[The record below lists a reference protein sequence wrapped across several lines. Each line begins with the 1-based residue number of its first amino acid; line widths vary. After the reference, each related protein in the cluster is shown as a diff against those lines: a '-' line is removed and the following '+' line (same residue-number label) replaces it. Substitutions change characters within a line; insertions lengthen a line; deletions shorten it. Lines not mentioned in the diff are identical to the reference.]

1 MKSRSIF
8 AVGICFLLAA
18 GMFSLVS
25 CGSSDTKGAAEPE
38 KTQASVDAS
47 AQAAAKAPEAQA
59 APAGNGGWLEG
70 IPATVPPFTYGTFDA
85 KESSAF
91 TGASGNSTM
100 YSLYYEGVTLEQA
113 GEYAAKL
120 KAAGFQVQEENARPG
135 DMNISGFLPQGEGRI
150 GFSLGFQP
158 GGHVDLTFNVVKKY
172 E

>member
-1 MKSRSIF
+1 MKSRSIV
-8 AVGICFLLAA
+8 AVGFCVVLAA
-18 GMFSLVS
+18 GMFSLAS
-25 CGSSDTKGAAEPE
+25 CGSSGTKGEAEPE
-38 KTQASVDAS
+38 KTQASAEPS
-47 AQAAAKAPEAQA
+47 KAPEAQT

-100 YSLYYEGVTLEQA
+100 YSLYYEGVTPEQA

-150 GFSLGFQP
+150 GFSLGLQ
-158 GGHVDLTFNVVKKY
+158 GNGHVDLTFNVVKKY

>member
-18 GMFSLVS
+18 GMFGLVS
-25 CGSSDTKGAAEPE
+25 CGSSATKGTAEPE
-38 KTQASVDAS
+38 KTQASADAS
-47 AQAAAKAPEAQA
+47 SQAAAKAPEAQV

-91 TGASGNSTM
+91 TGDSGNSTM
-100 YSLYYEGVTLEQA
+100 YSLYYEGVTLEQVE
-113 GEYAAKL
+113 EYAVQL

-135 DMNISGFLPQGEGRI
+135 DKNISGFLPQGEGRI
-150 GFSLGFQP
+150 GFSLGFQAS
-158 GGHVDLTFNVVKKY
+158 GHVDLTFNVVKKY

>member
-1 MKSRSIF
+1 MKSRSIV
-8 AVGICFLLAA
+8 AVGFCVVLAA
-18 GMFSLVS
+18 GMFSLAS
-25 CGSSDTKGAAEPE
+25 CGSSGTKGEAEPE
-38 KTQASVDAS
+38 KTQASAEPS
-47 AQAAAKAPEAQA
+47 KAPEAQT

-100 YSLYYEGVTLEQA
+100 YSLYYEGVTPEQV

-150 GFSLGFQP
+150 GFSLGLQ
-158 GGHVDLTFNVVKKY
+158 GNGHVDLTFNVVKKY

>member
-1 MKSRSIF
+1 MKSRSIV
-8 AVGICFLLAA
+8 AVGFCVVLAA

-25 CGSSDTKGAAEPE
+25 CGSSGTKGRGEPE
-38 KTQASVDAS
+38 KTQASTEPS
-47 AQAAAKAPEAQA
+47 KAPEAQT

-70 IPATVPPFTYGTFDA
+70 IPATVPPFTYGTFDV

-113 GEYAAKL
+113 GEYTAKL
-120 KAAGFQVQEENARPG
+120 KAAGFQVQEENNRTG

-150 GFSLGFQP
+150 GFSFGFQDS
-158 GGHVDLTFNVVKKY
+158 GHVDLTFNVVKKY

>member
-1 MKSRSIF
+1 MKFRSIVAIGF
-8 AVGICFLLAA
+8 CLLLAA
-18 GMFSLVS
+18 GIFVLAS
-25 CGSSDTKGAAEPE
+25 CGSSDTKGTAEPE
-38 KTQASVDAS
+38 KTQASADAS

-85 KESSAF
+85 KESSAL

-100 YSLYYEGVTLEQA
+100 FSLYYEGVTPEQA

-150 GFSLGFQP
+150 GFSLGLQ
-158 GGHVDLTFNVVKKY
+158 GNGHVDLTFNVVKKY

>member
-1 MKSRSIF
+1 MKSRSIV
-8 AVGICFLLAA
+8 AVGFCVVLAA
-18 GMFSLVS
+18 GMSSLVS
-25 CGSSDTKGAAEPE
+25 CGSSGAKGGAEPE
-38 KTQASVDAS
+38 KTQASTEPS
-47 AQAAAKAPEAQA
+47 KAPEAQT

-85 KESSAF
+85 KQSSAF

-135 DMNISGFLPQGEGRI
+135 DMNVAGFLPQGEGRI
-150 GFSLGFQP
+150 GFSIGFQD

>member
-8 AVGICFLLAA
+8 AVGSCFLLAA
-18 GMFSLVS
+18 GIFVLAS

-38 KTQASVDAS
+38 KTQASVDTS
-47 AQAAAKAPEAQA
+47 AQAVAKAPEAQT

-70 IPATVPPFTYGTFDA
+70 IPATVPPFIYGTFDA

-100 YSLYYEGVTLEQA
+100 YSLYYEGVTLDQA
-113 GEYAAKL
+113 GDYAAKL

-150 GFSLGFQP
+150 GFSLGFQES
-158 GGHVDLTFNVVKKY
+158 GHVDLTFNVVKKY

>member
-1 MKSRSIF
+1 MKSRSIV
-8 AVGICFLLAA
+8 AVGFCIVLAA
-18 GMFSLVS
+18 GMFSFVS
-25 CGSSDTKGAAEPE
+25 CGSSGTKGAAEPE
-38 KTQASVDAS
+38 KTQASTEPSKAS
-47 AQAAAKAPEAQA
+47 EAQA

-100 YSLYYEGVTLEQA
+100 YSLYYEGVTPEQA

-150 GFSLGFQP
+150 GFSLGLQ
-158 GGHVDLTFNVVKKY
+158 GNGHVDLTLNVVKKY